1 MADRLRCTLSYA
13 NHLQLDYGV
22 IEDEGQVDITQRDL
36 DAFDNFY
43 YSNSTFSFVRYTTTK
58 AIDMRE
64 ERSGRDLISQ
74 LQERLHDLQLTNA
87 SNSSRYMTT
96 HSVMNNFGC
105 RCTIGM
111 KTDAKKEEDQLQV
124 EIDRARELLQATR
137 TPIDQLQHLE
147 TSVNPETTSS
157 ATVTSNTAD
166 DSLVPP
172 LQGDTL
178 FDEVDRCQRM
188 ILFLIRTM
196 TARH

>member
-1 MADRLRCTLSYA
+1 MAFDDDMADRLRCTISYA

-172 LQGDTL
+172 LHGDTL
-178 FDEVDRCQRM
+178 FDEVDPSCVLM
-188 ILFLIRTM
+188 
-196 TARH
+196 